1 MQKFVANRER
11 AASPQQAQ
19 NGPPSIDRKVV
30 AANARVTMN
39 RPPATNQTRQLQLPS
54 GIPSRGLVNVQNSSA
69 ALQHASHRRHSGQGN
84 KVDMYDTDA
93 DSIDT
98 TVNQSVI
105 QVEDSQI
112 KQPQYRQHAEIV
124 DFGSEGVDGD
134 EDDATDDDDDEN
146 GEQEDGDDYDEND
159 PKNYRMTQE
168 ESDFLERQGKAH
180 LPIEDAV
187 AFLAQARSEG
197 FPTVDGDSYPT
208 TTDGEPTEWRGEQG
222 LTREPPSPRRSVVNG
237 HRQMAQ
243 LSTPRQPQGGS
254 NAQPLHS
261 STKLFKQS
269 ANIRDQQRVNAYPNP
284 QLDQGYHPIAA
295 PIQSSQPPSYSQVK
309 HEFPITQAV
318 SANAQPTQVVFNQAP
333 QAFPPHPAAAR
344 AQTIKLTKNEARASS
359 TRNKTIPIISK
370 SAPVEQVLVQDP
382 IARSA
387 CDYDLEVLHKM
398 SYDQLKNESFDS
410 NPRAKDPPLSED
422 MLQKPLVERL
432 EHVQKNFNPIK
443 QSEFFHALPT
453 REWEDAGDWFLEQFG
468 SIINRT
474 KEARKQKRKLAEGF
488 EDEIEKRHKHVSMK
502 CRQVGDAMS
511 KMEAQGEGLVPRSPK
526 PKRR

>member
-1 MQKFVANRER
+1 MHLI
-11 AASPQQAQ
+11 AAIQV
-19 NGPPSIDRKVV
+19 K
-30 AANARVTMN
+30 
-39 RPPATNQTRQLQLPS
+39 ATRLTF
-54 GIPSRGLVNVQNSSA
+54 
-69 ALQHASHRRHSGQGN
+69 
-84 KVDMYDTDA
+84 
-93 DSIDT
+93 
-98 TVNQSVI
+98 NQSVI

-124 DFGSEGVDGD
+124 DFGSEGADGD

-269 ANIRDQQRVNAYPNP
+269 ANIRDQQR
-284 QLDQGYHPIAA
+284 
-295 PIQSSQPPSYSQVK
+295 
-309 HEFPITQAV
+309 
-318 SANAQPTQVVFNQAP
+318 
-333 QAFPPHPAAAR
+333 
-344 AQTIKLTKNEARASS
+344 
-359 TRNKTIPIISK
+359 
-370 SAPVEQVLVQDP
+370 DP